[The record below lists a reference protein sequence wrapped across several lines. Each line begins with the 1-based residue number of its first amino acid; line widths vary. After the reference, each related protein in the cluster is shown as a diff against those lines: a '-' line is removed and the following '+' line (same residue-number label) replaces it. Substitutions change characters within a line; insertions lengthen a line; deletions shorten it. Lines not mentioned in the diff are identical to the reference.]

1 MRLLMS
7 LHFPAKAASAPKK
20 PATAMKKNMLIL
32 MAAAAMLTSCHTTKS
47 VLATDYDE
55 RPENKQPVLERPAW
69 PNYDLHDD
77 RSFAAFSHIQTAP
90 EYLRMHLLACED
102 GSVTHG
108 TYTLY
113 RCKDATYLTYDWRVP
128 TSQDWFFWRFT
139 TGSAIIDADTGDRY
153 LLQQV
158 EHFPMDQCYW
168 TYGQSTET
176 IRFVQVYPPLPL
188 SVKRIQ
194 IYEASAESRR
204 WMDGT
209 GMITKPIDI
218 DDLRPH
224 NNKNEAPLSNRLKKQ
239 GRIIR

>member
-1 MRLLMS
+1 MVTTNKYVLMMV
-7 LHFPAKAASAPKK
+7 AV
-20 PATAMKKNMLIL
+20 TML
-32 MAAAAMLTSCHTTKS
+32 SGCHTVTN
-47 VLATDYDE
+47 VYDE

-90 EYLRMHLLACED
+90 EGQRMRYLERED
-102 GSVTHG
+102 GGFMHG
-108 TYTLY
+108 SFTLY
-113 RCKDATYLTYDWRVP
+113 RCMDATYLCYDWKVP
-128 TSQDWFFWRFT
+128 ASQDWFFWRFT

-153 LLQQV
+153 LLKRL
-158 EHFPMDQCYW
+158 EHFPMDQCFW
-168 TYGQSTET
+168 IYGQATET
-176 IRFVQVYPPLPL
+176 IRLVQVYPPLPL

-209 GMITKPIDI
+209 GTLTKPVDI
-218 DDLRPH
+218 DELRPH
-224 NNKNEAPLSNRLKKQ
+224 FHSAEKSKSKKQ